1 MDMEEFLMDHPW
13 AADVAKSPLLLA
25 LLRFVEEPKT
35 VEEIQKTFDKLSDDD
50 IAKALYVLKT
60 LNIIDG
66 DGEQVWLSEDG
77 RAFLKA
83 YDETF

>member
-1 MDMEEFLMDHPW
+1 MNMEEFLMDHPW

-50 IAKALYVLKT
+50 IARALYVLKT

-66 DGEQVWLSEDG
+66 DGERVWLSEDG
-77 RAFLKA
+77 KAFLKA